1 MEKLEL
7 IESQAI
13 ITYRI
18 KVDEEKIEY
27 LKKKLIDLGQEEELE
42 VKYNYYLENIE
53 SATKRD
59 KHADEFLGIIGKNYL
74 INKEFPHSK
83 PKTYRGMAL
92 TTKKVRIKR
101 YPILY
106 HILFG
111 NYRATNPNLLK
122 SLNLYLENKY
132 GLKDETGNLL
142 YQISEQGP
150 RIKEEND
157 FILYDES
164 LQDIQKINLIRE
176 LLAAITFEPITRE
189 PLEDINNQIDFI
201 SRINATSKSLV
212 IEELKIRILKAQ
224 ENTDNLTFLQ
234 EKTKTISKKV
244 RKK

>member
-1 MEKLEL
+1 
-7 IESQAI
+7 
-13 ITYRI
+13 
-18 KVDEEKIEY
+18 
-27 LKKKLIDLGQEEELE
+27 
-42 VKYNYYLENIE
+42 
-53 SATKRD
+53 
-59 KHADEFLGIIGKNYL
+59 
-74 INKEFPHSK
+74 
-83 PKTYRGMAL
+83 MAL

-122 SLNLYLENKY
+122 ALNLYLENKY
-132 GLKDETGNLL
+132 GLKDETGNQL
-142 YQISEQGP
+142 YQISEKGP

-244 RKK
+244 RKNKSPRGENYEDYHPKYLEELNQSHG